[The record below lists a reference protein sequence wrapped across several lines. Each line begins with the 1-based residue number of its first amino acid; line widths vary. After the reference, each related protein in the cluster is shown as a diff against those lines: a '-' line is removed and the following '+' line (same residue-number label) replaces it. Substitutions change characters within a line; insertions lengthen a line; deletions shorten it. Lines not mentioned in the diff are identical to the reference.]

1 MFTWEPADLC
11 YKPACQCHINV
22 PLLSAW
28 GRSRCFWVHACL
40 GGWELGIWRNNNYI
54 QQKNWKKKWNLDKI
68 WVNTSIK
75 ICRILYSP
83 NSGDFSCPRQNF
95 WLGRV
100 CTMALCFPALCL
112 GNCARKYS
120 IFSLLLCFTQWMWT
134 LWMLQKAYI
143 FFILFS
149 LPKIYLVACVTGIL
163 KNITDY
169 SGLCVGSKDLT
180 THRLTESDPIA
191 ITTSRGSFPF

>member
-1 MFTWEPADLC
+1 MFPRCLHGGEAGVSECTL
-11 YKPACQCHINV
+11 V
-22 PLLSAW
+22 W
-28 GRSRCFWVHACL
+28 GDENLES
-40 GGWELGIWRNNNYI
+40 GETII
-54 QQKNWKKKWNLDKI
+54 TSSKKNWKKKWNLDKI

-112 GNCARKYS
+112 GNCAR